1 MTTPRILGV
10 ELSGDASLPLLL
22 VGPSLGTSAS
32 TLWGAVAADLGDA
45 FHVVGWNLPGHDGGP
60 VADGFTMAELAE
72 GVLAFARGVC
82 EARGDDGAR
91 FGYAGDSVGGAVG
104 LQLALDAPDAVRWM
118 VLLCTGAQIGDETM
132 WRERA
137 ATVRA
142 SGTPSMVS
150 GSAQRWFAD
159 GFLERRPD
167 VGAAL
172 LHVLQGADAEG
183 YAQVCE
189 ALAAFDVRERL
200 AEVSVPVLAV
210 AGAHDVATPPVK
222 LEEIAHGVPD
232 ARLLVLPEAAH
243 LAPAECPAEV
253 ASAIRGVAAADSMP
267 TDVAER
273 GMAVRRA
280 VLGDAHVDRATAGAD
295 ELTRPFQELITRY
308 AWGEVWGR
316 DVLDRRSRSMI
327 TLALLAAL
335 GHEGELAMHIRAAL
349 RNGLSREEIAEVLM
363 HTGVY
368 AGVPVSNS
376 ALAVMQRVFGDPQP

>member
-22 VGPSLGTSAS
+22 VGPSLGTSAT
-32 TLWGAVAADLGDA
+32 TLWGAVAAQLGNA

-60 VADGFTMAELAE
+60 VADGFTMAELAG

-82 EARGDDGAR
+82 GARGDDEVR

-118 VLLCTGAQIGDETM
+118 VLLCTGAKIGDETM

-150 GSAQRWFAD
+150 GSAQRWFAE
-159 GFLERRPD
+159 GFLERSPD

-189 ALAAFDVRERL
+189 ALADFDVRQRL

-210 AGAHDVATPPVK
+210 AGAHDVATPPAD
-222 LEEIAHGVPD
+222 LEEIAHGVPN
-232 ARLLVLPEAAH
+232 ARLLVLPDAAH

-253 ASAIRGVAAADSMP
+253 ASAIGQQTEDR

-335 GHEGELAMHIRAAL
+335 GHDGELAMHVRAAL
-349 RNGLSREEIAEVLM
+349 RNGLTREEIAEVLM

-376 ALAVMQRVFGDPQP
+376 ALAVMQRVFADPEE